1 MPRAKSTPV
10 HHAPSPVDDVS
21 DSEAAMSDSSSGCA
35 SSDSHD
41 SDQHMQ
47 AQHLH
52 TYQDESY
59 PYERPIE
66 MDDNTSVLHSI
77 EFSGPVLPCS
87 SEEQP
92 WLILATL
99 PPFPDS
105 VPWRGWAQDEDD
117 LVPGIQGWVPLCTRA
132 VCRVQHDGETVCL
145 SDWGAPSLAEGHVAR
160 RQTMADHHLRCMLS
174 SERMRIA
181 ILDSGRLA
189 LCTVEVDVW
198 RTWHDLTVNVGG
210 SGGNNS
216 VSVLCAML
224 EVLCQDCTQL
234 TDKPAVHAKAACKAC
249 SAAPAHGATERE
261 VYAAASPAW
270 KPEQAV
276 PRSTARKLDKLLH
289 TKLRPYQERTVAWLG
304 EAEHAATDS
313 RTDYSYEPYHR
324 GVMVSRWNDMDWQV
338 CFPHMDTPAKLPAH
352 LVPVAL
358 HRLDASCEH
367 VQAGQGHRCTD
378 PAHFSASLYDWVG
391 TELWCPARI
400 VESLDAAAAD
410 TEMDAAHDEDAP
422 DPELLALVKRD
433 ADGAGL
439 LASAMGLGKTLCFL
453 AHVLCNP
460 RPARHLQLAQQ
471 RITQVLGPPPEIP
484 KYANPG
490 NVRRIRVSPILQ
502 RAALL
507 PLRADVPENC
517 LLGQPTARDRKE
529 VQRLPQRRTLVPL
542 DAVCITGCRRTDHRF
557 RYEWLWDECYD
568 CGRWQ
573 LAGSMAELPGEAAL
587 VHRLCPECQC
597 ARLGGVPLPSKAT
610 LIVCPE
616 SILHQWKDELVK
628 HVRLD
633 ELDEPL
639 TVMVYQGVKA
649 TLHAIEVKH
658 IHVVNEMEGIG
669 AIMGHSTGHKRRRTA
684 LTTPKAKGS
693 KRLHRSE
700 IADQDDEI
708 LRIMEDGV
716 QLGAVRES
724 SCSKRQQMM
733 DSDNFDTALLY
744 AGMLSPLVLANADIV
759 ITSYDTLKQDLRAA
773 QVLEVEKEA
782 DSDQD
787 AEYMTHAAQRLTRG
801 LRQVT
806 STGRRMN
813 LRRGMS
819 ASAAESMSVT
829 RFIKAR
835 LTMRRERRV
844 PTPLLRVHWHRIVID
859 ESQMV
864 DGPMRACAVVARSL
878 YGQHRWACSGTP
890 LEKDVED
897 VSALATFLGMAPLH
911 DGHLAHAGLVH
922 SRCSSLVIRPAVRP
936 RPLPALPWQQAAAG
950 LAPVSRH
957 FPACTAAGQL
967 LSAMCSWM
975 WRDTQRSV
983 ASELV
988 LPPMYE
994 EVIPVSM
1001 RPVERAFYREQVYSR
1016 AHPTAFDALLRMV
1029 SAAEAALDVPAAV
1042 EALERLDTART
1053 PGPAAAASLRQLIPA
1068 ELAQSVYSA
1077 NLAPTLNRLNEL
1089 RQVCTLPVLRAGAGR
1104 GSRRGRAAASAASSG
1119 HPVGGGMRSLGGLA
1133 LNAAVT
1139 DEQLLMSLL
1148 GGARQAVEDCM
1159 RAAAFALNGRAGV
1172 RILQGDLLGAAAD
1185 YQAVLDLQLSNA
1197 DLACKLDTMQQIH
1210 SQCNYALVL
1219 RQLQRLV
1226 SSPKPTKQE
1235 LQAAAEQDALELNAE
1250 CVPAAVKAI
1259 AQRKPDATAAIAA
1272 GPSVDELL
1280 HSAGMLELNE
1290 MVGAGSVVTREASAL
1305 FRAVSEQLSAMPQPA
1320 VRAVEALSKPAAPYV
1335 DGAARGCALDPSVV
1349 LLLRGLVPGRGSAQ
1363 RGRRPAAPAAVSKAS
1378 AASQTWVG
1386 DFIKA
1391 VLAELAERDAGT
1403 GYFEARPSDAL
1414 VDLLSG
1420 SSREESLPE
1429 DMGLQLP
1436 IPPPGI
1442 AVRIE
1447 TRFAARLKWEVSDLV
1462 SAGAALLGAVDELH
1476 AARVSAV
1483 SALADMLQPAPAALQ
1498 ENAQCKRCHPTTGT
1512 EDESGC
1518 CACRGLDAV
1527 DAYTAHV
1534 QILAG
1539 TRAIRSYS
1547 QSVRTG
1553 PTAEAPKD
1561 ALAQVL
1567 ASGGKV
1573 SEEVRNLA
1581 SWGTRMIGS
1590 REVDSLRD
1598 TMLLVALHG
1607 LANHAVVADLPES
1620 LLGEQAPRRANGVL
1634 KWVAALRKEVKAM
1647 RALAV
1652 AQADYLSSTDEIA
1665 QCRQRMRW
1673 APVALDDPR
1682 CPPEPP
1688 ASWVWPATL
1697 ADKLVQFDGQ
1707 LADAR
1712 LQLVRKQAHQ
1722 KYLLNLEQ
1730 QLSSS
1735 PDDDACP
1742 VCLVPMRETADGLVA
1757 WLPCRHRV
1765 CTQCCSRLL
1774 SGRSGVAMRAIPAFV
1789 QLHCPICRSAARRG
1803 DIVCISAT
1811 GPAPGKSKR
1820 AKKQSGAA
1828 AAAAATSAG
1837 TALAGQP
1844 GSDDDVQDTRAL
1856 LMDMIVYSAEPV
1868 RSGVACTA
1876 DGSTQ
1881 QASPE
1886 EIEKRSVTSVPKYQD
1901 RYFGSGPPKYPTRGP
1916 VAKGEGLVGQ
1926 LLSGSSIDDMGGPVA
1941 KLPTKLTMAT
1951 IAIRAVIFQY
1961 PGVKAVVFSQYV
1973 DALSELQSALSRE
1986 GIRVVLCK
1994 SASDVAENV
2003 HLFKKSELLQVLCI
2017 PYRYGNAGL
2026 NIPAAN
2032 HVFLLEP
2039 LLVPAVEMQAVGR
2052 VHRSGQTRPV
2062 FVHRFVTTDSVEGA
2076 VWGMSEAVRKAYRAK
2091 MTAHHDEPGSSDEE
2105 AEEASQEDAAM
2116 AMMQA
2121 SDSDS
2126 EFDMV
2131 TTSLA
2136 AVSAG
2141 ANDAG
2146 FLQIKDLVQLFAPRL
2161 MDPDGV
2167 S

>member
-1 MPRAKSTPV
+1 M
-10 HHAPSPVDDVS
+10 
-21 DSEAAMSDSSSGCA
+21 
-35 SSDSHD
+35 
-41 SDQHMQ
+41 
-47 AQHLH
+47 
-52 TYQDESY
+52 DES
-59 PYERPIE
+59 
-66 MDDNTSVLHSI
+66 TSVLHAI
-77 EFSGPVLPCS
+77 EFAGPVLCCS

-105 VPWRGWAQDEDD
+105 VPWRGWAQDEED
-117 LVPGIQGWVPLCTRA
+117 LVPGIQGWVPLCRRA
-132 VCRVQHDGETVCL
+132 VCRAQHDGELVCL
-145 SDWGAPSLAEGHVAR
+145 SRWKAATPAEGHVAR
-160 RQTMADHHLRCMLS
+160 EQTLADDCLRGMLVN
-174 SERMRIA
+174 ERMRIA

-189 LCTVEVDVW
+189 LCTVEVDIW
-198 RTWHDLTVNVGG
+198 RTWQDLTINVGG
-210 SGGNNS
+210 RGGNNMVDVLS
-216 VSVLCAML
+216 VML
-224 EVLCQDCTQL
+224 EILCQDCTQL
-234 TDKPAVHAKAACKAC
+234 TNKPAVHAKATCKAC
-249 SAAPAHGATERE
+249 SAAPAHGVTERE

-276 PRSTARKLDKLLH
+276 SRSTAHKLDTLLH

-304 EAEHAATDS
+304 EAERAAP
-313 RTDYSYEPYHR
+313 RLRADYTCEPYHR

-338 CFPHMDTPAKLPAH
+338 CFPHMDTPAQLPAH
-352 LVPVAL
+352 VVPVAL

-367 VQAGQGHRCTD
+367 VQAGQGCLCTD
-378 PAHFSASLYDWVG
+378 PAHFNASLYDWLG
-391 TELWCPARI
+391 KELWCPARI
-400 VESLDAAAAD
+400 VESLDVVAAD
-410 TEMDAAHDEDAP
+410 TGKDAGSQAGSEDSAAAQAEDAP
-422 DPELLALVKRD
+422 NPELLALVKRD

-471 RITQVLGPPPEIP
+471 RIAQVLGPPPEIP
-484 KYANPG
+484 EYAIPG
-490 NVRRIRVSPILQ
+490 NVRRIRVSPVLQ

-507 PLRADVPENC
+507 PLRADVPEDC
-517 LLGQPTARDRKE
+517 LLGQLTARAREE
-529 VQRLPQRRTLVPL
+529 VQRLTQRRTLVPL
-542 DAVCITGCRRTDHRF
+542 DAECITGCRRTDHRF

-573 LAGSMAELPGEAAL
+573 LAGSLAKLPGEAAL
-587 VHRLCPECQC
+587 AHRLCPECQC

-628 HVRLD
+628 HVRL
-633 ELDEPL
+633 EEQEEPL
-639 TVMVYQGVKA
+639 TVLVYQGVKA
-649 TLHAIEVKH
+649 TLHSISLKH
-658 IHVVNEMEGIG
+658 ARLVYEMEGDD
-669 AIMGHSTGHKRRRTA
+669 AAMWHPTGHKRRRTA

-693 KRLHRSE
+693 KRLHSGE
-700 IADQDDEI
+700 LADQDDEI
-708 LRIMEDGV
+708 LRMMEDGV
-716 QLGAVRES
+716 RLGAVREGS
-724 SCSKRQQMM
+724 SSRRLQML
-733 DSDNFDTALLY
+733 DSDHFDMALQY

-759 ITSYDTLKQDLRAA
+759 IASYDTLKQDLGAA

-782 DSDQD
+782 DSAQD
-787 AEYMTHAAQRLTRG
+787 AEHMTRAAQRMTRG

-806 STGRRMN
+806 GTGRRMN

-819 ASAAESMSVT
+819 ASAAESMSVS
-829 RFIKAR
+829 RFIRAR
-835 LTMRRERRV
+835 LAMRRERRV

-897 VSALATFLGMAPLH
+897 VSALATFLGMAPVH
-911 DGHLAHAGLVH
+911 DSRLAHAGLVN
-922 SRCSSLVIRPAVRP
+922 SRCSSLMIRPAVRP
-936 RPLPALPWQQAAAG
+936 RPLPTLPWQQAAAG
-950 LAPVSRH
+950 LASVSRH

-1016 AHPTAFDALLRMV
+1016 AHPTAFDVLLRLV
-1029 SAAEAALDVPAAV
+1029 SAAEASLDVPAAV
-1042 EALERLDTART
+1042 EALENLDTART
-1053 PGPAAAASLRQLIPA
+1053 PGPAAAASLRRLIPT
-1068 ELAQSVYSA
+1068 ELARSVYSA

-1089 RQVCTLPVLRAGAGR
+1089 RQVCTLPVLRAGAAR
-1104 GSRRGRAAASAASSG
+1104 GSRRGCAAASATSG
-1119 HPVGGGMRSLGGLA
+1119 GQATGGGMRPLGGLA
-1133 LNAAVT
+1133 PNAAVT
-1139 DEQLLMSLL
+1139 DEQLLQSLL

-1172 RILQGDLLGAAAD
+1172 RILQGDLLGAAED
-1185 YQAVLDLQLSNA
+1185 YQAVLDLQHSNA

-1210 SQCNYALVL
+1210 TQCNYALVL

-1226 SSPKPTKQE
+1226 SSPEPTKQE

-1250 CVPAAVKAI
+1250 LVPVAVQAV
-1259 AQRKPDATAAIAA
+1259 AERKQDATAAIAA
-1272 GPSVDELL
+1272 SPSVDELL

-1290 MVGAGSVVTREASAL
+1290 MVGVGSVVTREASAL
-1305 FRAVSEQLSAMPQPA
+1305 FKAVSEQLSAMVQPA
-1320 VRAVEALSKPAAPYV
+1320 VRAIEALSEPAAPYV
-1335 DGAARGCALDPSVV
+1335 DGAARGCALDPSAV
-1349 LLLRGLVPGRGSAQ
+1349 LLLRGLVPSGERVQ

-1378 AASQTWVG
+1378 AASQTWIG

-1391 VLAELAERDAGT
+1391 ALAELADCDAGT

-1512 EDESGC
+1512 DDASGC

-1539 TRAIRSYS
+1539 TRAIRTYS
-1547 QSVRTG
+1547 QSARTG
-1553 PTAEAPKD
+1553 PAAEAPKD
-1561 ALAQVL
+1561 ALAKVL

-1573 SEEVRNLA
+1573 SEEVRNLT

-1598 TMLLVALHG
+1598 TMLVVALHG
-1607 LANHAVVADLPES
+1607 LANHDVVADLPES
-1620 LLGEQAPRRANGVL
+1620 LLGEQAPRRANRVL

-1652 AQADYLSSTDEIA
+1652 AQADYLSSADEIA

-1688 ASWVWPATL
+1688 ASWVWPATQ
-1697 ADKLVQFDGQ
+1697 ADKLAQFDGQ

-1722 KYLLNLEQ
+1722 KYLRNLEQ

-1742 VCLVPMRETADGLVA
+1742 VCLVPMRDTADRLVA

-1803 DIVCISAT
+1803 DIVCISAA
-1811 GPAPGKSKR
+1811 GPAPGTSERTK
-1820 AKKQSGAA
+1820 AHSGAA
-1828 AAAAATSAG
+1828 ASAG
-1837 TALAGQP
+1837 AASAGQP
-1844 GSDDDVQDTRAL
+1844 ARDDDVQDTRAL

-1876 DGSTQ
+1876 DGSTR
-1881 QASPE
+1881 QASHE
-1886 EIEKRSVTSVPKYQD
+1886 EIAKRSVTSVPE
-1901 RYFGSGPPKYPTRGP
+1901 RCGRFAPGPPKHAQRGP
-1916 VAKGEGLVGQ
+1916 GSEEEGLVGQ
-1926 LLSGSSIDDMGGPVA
+1926 LLSSSSIDDMGGPVA
-1941 KLPTKLTMAT
+1941 RLPTKLTMAT
-1951 IAIRAVIFQY
+1951 IAIRAVVFQY

-1973 DALSELQSALSRE
+1973 DALSELHSALLRE
-1986 GIRVVLCK
+1986 GIRVALCR

-2003 HLFKKSELLQVLCI
+2003 HSFKQSESLQVLCI

-2076 VWGMSEAVRKAYRAK
+2076 VWGMSESVRKAYRAK
-2091 MTAHHDEPGSSDEE
+2091 MTAHHGEPGSSDEE
-2105 AEEASQEDAAM
+2105 EETLEVDAAM
-2116 AMMQA
+2116 AAMQA

-2146 FLQIKDLVQLFAPRL
+2146 FLQVKDLVQLFAPRL